1 MDIRNIR
8 HMSAVTGQ
16 RLENAPQAG
25 QVALLYAGVTMG
37 LHALVT
43 AIDWILSQQVNASGG
58 LSNLGTRSVFQA
70 IQTMLPLVL
79 PLITM
84 CLDVGYLAAML
95 RVARRQFVSPQT
107 LRLGFDRFW
116 VLLRLTV
123 IRGAIFTAIG
133 FGCMYIGISIYLM
146 TPLAQPLKELMIPL
160 LQDQSLLSGGL
171 AIDEATYNQLVSAM
185 TPALLISGG
194 IFLVGTAPVLFQYR
208 MAEYVVVDKP
218 AGMLI
223 HPSRSQFTDTLANF
237 VAGYYQKTGQAA
249 AFHPVTRLDRDTFGV
264 VLLGKNS
271 HIHALLSQNPLE
283 KTYEALVYGAPVR
296 EEGVIDAPIARRPLP
311 SLLRQVSP
319 EGKPSLTRYR
329 VLSRQEKTAVLALTP
344 VTGRTHQLRVHCA
357 YMGFPIVGD
366 PQYGSPESQAFS
378 KEMGAATQLLCAK
391 TLRFSHPITKTPMEI
406 VSTYTIP

>member
-1 MDIRNIR
+1 MQLTHIARR
-8 HMSAVTGQ
+8 SGRLSSFLREEMEMSAGLMN
-16 RLENAPQAG
+16 RLKWQDKLFVNGVPRHTDYPVAPGDMITVPLEEPEPSYPAQEG
-25 QVALLYAGVTMG
+25 SLTILYEDE
-37 LHALVT
+37 H
-43 AIDWILSQQVNASGG
+43 ILA
-58 LSNLGTRSVFQA
+58 
-70 IQTMLPLVL
+70 
-79 PLITM
+79 
-84 CLDVGYLAAML
+84 
-95 RVARRQFVSPQT
+95 
-107 LRLGFDRFW
+107 
-116 VLLRLTV
+116 
-123 IRGAIFTAIG
+123 
-133 FGCMYIGISIYLM
+133 
-146 TPLAQPLKELMIPL
+146 
-160 LQDQSLLSGGL
+160 
-171 AIDEATYNQLVSAM
+171 
-185 TPALLISGG
+185 
-194 IFLVGTAPVLFQYR
+194 
-208 MAEYVVVDKP
+208 VDKP

-249 AFHPVTRLDRDTFGV
+249 AFHPVTRLDRDTFGA

-271 HIHALLSQNPLE
+271 HTHALLSQNPLE
-283 KTYEALVYGAPVR
+283 KTYEALVYGAPTQA
-296 EEGVIDAPIARRPLP
+296 EGVIDALIARRPLP

-406 VSTYTIP
+406 TSTYTIP

>member
-1 MDIRNIR
+1 MQLTHIARR
-8 HMSAVTGQ
+8 SGRLSSFLREEMEMSAGLMN
-16 RLENAPQAG
+16 RLKWQDRLFVNGVPRHTDYPVAPGDVITVPLEEPEPSYPAQEG
-25 QVALLYAGVTMG
+25 SLTILYEDE
-37 LHALVT
+37 H
-43 AIDWILSQQVNASGG
+43 ILA
-58 LSNLGTRSVFQA
+58 
-70 IQTMLPLVL
+70 
-79 PLITM
+79 
-84 CLDVGYLAAML
+84 
-95 RVARRQFVSPQT
+95 
-107 LRLGFDRFW
+107 
-116 VLLRLTV
+116 
-123 IRGAIFTAIG
+123 
-133 FGCMYIGISIYLM
+133 
-146 TPLAQPLKELMIPL
+146 
-160 LQDQSLLSGGL
+160 
-171 AIDEATYNQLVSAM
+171 
-185 TPALLISGG
+185 
-194 IFLVGTAPVLFQYR
+194 
-208 MAEYVVVDKP
+208 VDKP

-237 VAGYYQKTGQAA
+237 VAGYYQKNGQAA

-271 HIHALLSQNPLE
+271 HTHALLSQNPLE
-283 KTYEALVYGAPVR
+283 KTYEALVYGAPTQA
-296 EEGVIDAPIARRPLP
+296 EGVIDAPIARRPLP

-406 VSTYTIP
+406 TSTYTIP